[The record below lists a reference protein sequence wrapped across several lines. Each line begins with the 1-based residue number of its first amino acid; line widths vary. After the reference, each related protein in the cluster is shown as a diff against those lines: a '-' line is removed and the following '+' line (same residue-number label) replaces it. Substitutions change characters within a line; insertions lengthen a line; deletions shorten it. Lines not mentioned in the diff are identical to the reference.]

1 MTAKVKTKTPEEVAK
16 TLTEVED
23 DVLQPITVLPGIGDV
38 RSKRLQDSG
47 IETIMDLAVTTP
59 MEIKDITGVDD
70 EVAISL
76 VSMAKDKLTEMDVI
90 RKSEMTGT
98 ELLEYRLR
106 HIDKIATGSNKLDEM
121 FGGGIETEAITE
133 FFGIFGSGKTQVCH
147 TCAVMA
153 QLPIEMG
160 GLNGTVVWID
170 TENTF
175 RPERILGIVKALKL
189 AEDDAGA
196 KKFLEGITVFRA
208 HNSAHQIQLVNNM
221 NHWLTLDLKDKK
233 KEDPKPRLLVLD
245 SLTSLF
251 RTEYLGRGN
260 LAPRQQKLGQHMKKL
275 ARIAEVWKMAVL
287 ITNQVLSD
295 PSAPTFMDPIKPVG
309 GNTVGHISTY
319 RLYIKRAGKKR
330 IVRMVDSPSH
340 PDFEVV
346 IDVGAEGI
354 KDAKD

>member
-1 MTAKVKTKTPEEVAK
+1 MTAKKPKSAEEVAK

-23 DVLQPITVLPGIGDV
+23 NVNSPITVLPGIGEV
-38 RSKRLQDSG
+38 RAKRLIENG
-47 IETIMDLAVTTP
+47 VETIMDLAVTTP
-59 MEIKDITGVDD
+59 MEIKDITGVDED
-70 EVAISL
+70 VAINL
-76 VSMAKDKLTEMDVI
+76 VSLAKDKLTELDII

-98 ELLEYRLR
+98 ELYNYRTR
-106 HIDKIATGSNKLDEM
+106 DIDRIHTGSHKLDDM
-121 FGGGIETEAITE
+121 FGGGIETESITE

-147 TCAVMA
+147 TCAVMV
-153 QLPIEMG
+153 QLPKDKG
-160 GLNGTVVWID
+160 GLNGNVVWVD

-175 RPERILGIVKALKL
+175 RPERIVGIAMALTKCS
-189 AEDDAGA
+189 EEEA
-196 KKFLEGITVFRA
+196 KKFLERITVIRA
-208 HNSAHQIQLVNNM
+208 HNSAHQLSIVNNM
-221 NHWLTLDLKDKK
+221 NHWLTMDLRDKK
-233 KEDPKPRLLVLD
+233 KEDPKPRLLIVD

-260 LAPRQQKLGQHMKKL
+260 LANRQQKLGQHMKKL

-295 PSAPTFMDPIKPVG
+295 PSAPAFMDPIKPAG
-309 GNTVGHISTY
+309 GNVVGHISTY

-346 IDVGAEGI
+346 VDVGEEGI

>member
-1 MTAKVKTKTPEEVAK
+1 MTAPKKKTPDEVAK
-16 TLTEVED
+16 VLTDVED

-38 RSKRLQDSG
+38 RAQRLREAG

-70 EVAISL
+70 DVAINL
-76 VSMAKDKLTEMDVI
+76 VTLAKDKLVELNVI
-90 RKSEMTGT
+90 SKSEMTAT
-98 ELLEYRLR
+98 ELYDYRMR
-106 HIDKIATGSNKLDEM
+106 KIERIHTGSMKLDEM
-121 FGGGIETEAITE
+121 LGGGIETESITE
-133 FFGIFGSGKTQVCH
+133 FFGIYGSGKTQICH
-147 TCAVMA
+147 TCAVMV
-153 QLPIEMG
+153 QLPVAMG

-175 RPERILGIVKALKL
+175 RPERIIQIVKELKL

-196 KKFLEGITVFRA
+196 MKFLEGITVFRA
-208 HNSAHQIQLVNNM
+208 HNSAHQQSIVNNM
-221 NHWLTLDLKDKK
+221 NHWLSNDLKDKN
-233 KEDPKPRLLVLD
+233 KEDPKPRLFVVD

-251 RTEYLGRGN
+251 RTEYIGRGN
-260 LAPRQQKLGQHMKKL
+260 LAPRQSKLGVHLKKI

-295 PSAPTFMDPIKPVG
+295 PGMPSMMDPIKPVG

-330 IVRMVDSPSH
+330 IVRFVDSPNH
-340 PDFEVV
+340 PESEVV
-346 IDVGAEGI
+346 IDVGGEGV
-354 KDAKD
+354 KDAKE

>member
-1 MTAKVKTKTPEEVAK
+1 MATKKTKTPDEVSK

-23 DVLQPITVLPGIGDV
+23 DVLQPITTLPGIGDV
-38 RSKRLQDSG
+38 RSKRLQEAG

-59 MEIKDITGVDD
+59 MEIKDVTGVDD
-70 EVAISL
+70 DVAISL
-76 VSMAKDKLTEMDVI
+76 VTMAKDKLVAMDVL

-98 ELLEYRLR
+98 ELLNYRLR
-106 HIDKIATGSNKLDEM
+106 SIDRIHTGSNKLDEM

-153 QLPIEMG
+153 QLPKEVG
-160 GLNGTVVWID
+160 GLNGNVVWID

-175 RPERILGIVKALKL
+175 RPERILGIVKALNL
-189 AEDDAGA
+189 AENEDDA

-208 HNSAHQIQLVNNM
+208 HNSAHQISIVNNM
-221 NHWLTLDLKDKK
+221 NHWLSMDLKDKGK
-233 KEDPKPRLLVLD
+233 DDPKPRLLVVD

-260 LAPRQQKLGQHMKKL
+260 LAPRQQKLGQHLKKL

-295 PSAPTFMDPIKPVG
+295 PSAPPFMDPIKPVG

-340 PDFEVV
+340 PDFEVL

-354 KDAKD
+354 KDAEA